1 NKRGVP
7 VWGVLTSTL
16 VGYGCVVIA
25 ALWPDTAF
33 QFLLDSSG
41 ALFLFIYLM
50 ICLSQLKLRKK
61 WVQEGTLTFKMWL
74 HPWLPLFVTL
84 CIVAVLVS
92 MGINPATR
100 LSLLQSL
107 IAIFVIVIAYGAM
120 KIVSPNKASHVPQ
133 VNPLRH
139 TK

>member
-1 NKRGVP
+1 
-7 VWGVLTSTL
+7 
-16 VGYGCVVIA
+16 
-25 ALWPDTAF
+25 
-33 QFLLDSSG
+33 
-41 ALFLFIYLM
+41 
-50 ICLSQLKLRKK
+50 
-61 WVQEGTLTFKMWL
+61 TFKMWL